1 MKHNKLKRHL
11 EARHSGLVNKE
22 RSHFERQEQKPKKP
36 RLDSPTNSVVILVQ
50 QATLT
55 SYLVAWRIARAKKAN
70 NIGEEL
76 VKPAALYMVRTIY
89 RNKFA
94 EKLENVPLSNDTVHK
109 RNQSMSCYIKDQV
122 IAAIKKSWHLS
133 LRLD

>member
-1 MKHNKLKRHL
+1 MYYLCGSFVEESMKHNKLKRHL

-22 RSHFERQEQKPKKP
+22 RSHFETEEQKPKKP

-55 SYLVAWRIARAKKAN
+55 SYLVGWRIARAKKAN

-94 EKLENVPLSNDTVHK
+94 EKLENVPCQMTQFINEIRACRVT
-109 RNQSMSCYIKDQV
+109 
-122 IAAIKKSWHLS
+122 
-133 LRLD
+133 